1 MKGEQC
7 MELSSLQQKRSMI
20 DGMTIVGIDP
30 AKAKH
35 QAMVID
41 PIGSQLGKTFSFDVS
56 HEGYTNTL
64 WHKLRQIVP
73 NCNPQ
78 SVAFAV
84 ETSCNLWLTL
94 CAYLEGEGY
103 RVLLVSPLTT
113 HHARPMLNHDFSR
126 TDPKDALIVASNA
139 QHGYFDL
146 YTTHPPLHA
155 AMHRLSITY
164 DKLRKG
170 CSQNRARLRALMEQ
184 VFPEFLTIVE
194 PDTHT
199 AMYLLKRYLF
209 PQDFLSLNVAK
220 EAQAIAAISRNQYGL
235 NSLLQLQ
242 RAAHHSIGVL
252 KTNEECIAERIS
264 LTCWIALIE
273 TISSQME
280 QVLTE
285 LYRCAEQLPEY
296 HILLSLKG
304 ISSTTAA
311 LFLAEL
317 QNIHR
322 FSHFK
327 QVEKKAGLNLRLS
340 QSGQFVGTR
349 HISHLGD
356 NRLRWLLYSMTE
368 ETAKWIPEVRIKY
381 LHRQLKSRKHRKS
394 IIASTPQLLKL
405 IMALVRENRLY
416 ETRPDTLTEMI
427 ALEQQYTEL
436 KEKQKK
442 AKRQS
447 FVAGQAA

>member
-1 MKGEQC
+1 
-7 MELSSLQQKRSMI
+7 MELSSLQQKRGMI
-20 DGMTIVGIDP
+20 DGMIIVGIDP

-41 PIGSQLGKTFSFDVS
+41 PIGSQLGKTFPFDVS

-78 SVAFAV
+78 SVVFAV

-94 CAYLEGEGY
+94 CAYLDREGY

-146 YTTHPPLHA
+146 YSTHPSLHG

-164 DKLRKG
+164 DKLRKEYA
-170 CSQNRARLRALMEQ
+170 QNRGRLRALVEQ
-184 VFPEFLTIVE
+184 IFPEFLTLVE

-220 EAQAIAAISRNQYGL
+220 KAEAIATISRNQYGL
-235 NSLLQLQ
+235 NTLLQLQ
-242 RAAHHSIGVL
+242 RAAHHSIGVP
-252 KTNEECIAERIS
+252 KNKEECTAERIS

-273 TISSQME
+273 TIATQVD
-280 QVLTE
+280 QVLAE
-285 LYRCAEQLPEY
+285 LIRCAEQLPEY

-304 ISSTTAA
+304 ISCTTAA

-322 FSHFK
+322 FGHFK
-327 QVEKKAGLNLRLS
+327 QIEKKAGLNLRLS

-368 ETAKWIPEVRIKY
+368 ETARWIPEVRIKY

-405 IMALVRENRLY
+405 IMALVKENRLY
-416 ETRPDTLTEMI
+416 ESRPETLAEMK

-442 AKRQS
+442 AKRQVLS
-447 FVAGQAA
+447 PGRAA